1 MALPA
6 FFDPIANAPKPQK
19 IVLGL
24 LGLVIIGAAA
34 YFLLISP
41 LETRL
46 VQLRT
51 QEASLQREL
60 VQARAIVADLA
71 RFRREVLELQ
81 ARVNTLKERLPT
93 ERELPPLYRAVSDA
107 ASQARLGV
115 SLFQPREAQVKD
127 YYAEIPIVIN
137 AEGSYHRFGEF
148 FERVARLSRVVTV
161 TEMKLATGKRPGNS
175 VRAELILATFQ
186 YRPVGSPKPPTPK
199 K

>member
-6 FFDPIANAPKPQK
+6 LFDPIVNAPKPQK

-24 LGLVIIGAAA
+24 LGLAVIGAAS
-34 YFLLISP
+34 YLLLISP
-41 LETRL
+41 LETR
-46 VQLRT
+46 VAQIRT
-51 QEASLQREL
+51 QEASLEREL
-60 VQARAIVADLA
+60 VQNRAIVADLA
-71 RFRREVLELQ
+71 RYRREVLELE
-81 ARVNTLKERLPT
+81 ARVKVLKERLPT

-107 ASQARLGV
+107 ATQSRLGV

-127 YYAEIPIVIN
+127 YYAEIPIVVN

-161 TEMKLATGKRPGNS
+161 RDMKLQTGTRPGYT
-175 VRAELILATFQ
+175 VRAELTLATYQ
-186 YRPVGSPKPPTPK
+186 YRPVGSPKPAPK